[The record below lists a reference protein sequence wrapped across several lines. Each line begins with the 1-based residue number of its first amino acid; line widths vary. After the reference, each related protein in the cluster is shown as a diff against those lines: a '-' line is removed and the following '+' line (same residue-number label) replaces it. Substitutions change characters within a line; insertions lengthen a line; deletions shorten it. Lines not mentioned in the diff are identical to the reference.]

1 MVHYSC
7 LSSYKKNHTKATEK
21 GETYGTVSLKPP
33 FLPRVI
39 GVRTASIMTTS
50 SGDLTPILVA
60 IAVAA
65 DAAVVAAVDCL
76 ARWEAICVRRAAM
89 VVVVAVVGCCFL
101 ESTRRAEDEEKDEER
116 AKKRLSLER

>member
-1 MVHYSC
+1 MWEPVERMIS
-7 LSSYKKNHTKATEK
+7 TPFEPFIIQEK
-21 GETYGTVSLKPP
+21 TTPRQQTCKDKGGTYGTVSLKPP

-60 IAVAA
+60 SAA
-65 DAAVVAAVDCL
+65 AAVVAAVDCL

-89 VVVVAVVGCCFL
+89 VVVEAVVGCCC
-101 ESTRRAEDEEKDEER
+101 
-116 AKKRLSLER
+116 